1 MSTTDPVIIYGT
13 TTCGYCGA
21 ARMLLTKKS
30 VEITD
35 ILITDDPS
43 LRTEMEQRSGR
54 RTVPQIFVGNHHVGG
69 FDDLY
74 ALEQGGQLDKLLA
87 RKTGNLNQ

>member
-1 MSTTDPVIIYGT
+1 
-13 TTCGYCGA
+13 
-21 ARMLLTKKS
+21 MLLTKKG

-35 ILITDDPS
+35 ILITDDPN
-43 LRTEMEQRSGR
+43 LRTEMEPRSGR
-54 RTVPQIFVGNHHVGG
+54 RSVPQIFGGNHPVGG

-74 ALEQGGQLDKLLA
+74 ALEQGGELDKLLA